1 MAKKES
7 HCSTAKDIEEA
18 TTSSLV
24 CLRAHICGNTTC
36 LCGDLI
42 LALASDLYVP
52 TRSSHTFFIRNQ
64 LNRAIQVDHVH
75 LNVSVC
81 DSQNPVI

>member
-1 MAKKES
+1 VAKKES

-18 TTSSLV
+18 TTPTLV
-24 CLRAHICGNTTC
+24 CLRAHICGNTSC

-42 LALASDLYVP
+42 LVLASDVHVP
-52 TRSSHTFFIRNQ
+52 TRSSHIFFIRNQ
-64 LNRAIQVDHVH
+64 LNRDIQVAHVH